1 MNIAII
7 VLIGIACIFLIGLLV
22 LGFLY
27 YASSKKNRD
36 VSADL
41 VRYTTNVQAT
51 IDLSVPQLL
60 DALIEDC
67 FKDYQIKVLVPM
79 QEMFISDE
87 REKKIR
93 EDLVEIVADRLSPAT
108 LDKISLFYN
117 VREIDKI
124 IADKI
129 YITVMN
135 YRVEHNTPYA
145 NNENIDVR
153 NFNQLNQ

>member
-1 MNIAII
+1 MNIAVII
-7 VLIGIACIFLIGLLV
+7 LIGIACIFLIGLLV

>member
-7 VLIGIACIFLIGLLV
+7 VLIGIACVFLIGLLV

-27 YASSKKNRD
+27 YASSKRNRD

-41 VRYTTNVQAT
+41 VRYTANIQAT
-51 IDLSVPQLL
+51 IDSSIPQIL
-60 DALIEDC
+60 DVIIDDC

-79 QEMFISDE
+79 QELFINDD

-93 EDLVEIVADRLSPAT
+93 EDLVDIVTDRLSPAT
-108 LDKISLFYN
+108 LDKIGLFYN
-117 VREIDKI
+117 IREIDKI

-145 NNENIDVR
+145 NNENIDIR
-153 NFNQLNQ
+153 NITQLNQ